1 MAILANRYFQLIDGN
16 YVDLSNVCEKDI
28 AADIITASG
37 VNSFSYPKL
46 PSGGGASSVN
56 VSNITTNI
64 YQNGSPIVLPR
75 VGTYPSF
82 HSKLLYSGYS
92 STVSISMTTSELRIG
107 SSTWYPNQF
116 YKGVLPSTFLIVVVG
131 GGGGGAGSTNLYT
144 GGGGGGGGGIS
155 VVVTNFISGAY
166 IELGSGG
173 SASTVAAGGTA
184 GSGGTSIVY
193 YDRNHSV
200 GIAYGGGG
208 GGVVNGGGGGGAG
221 GSASKGN
228 YNYSGAAGGGGS
240 GSESYGGSAGGSLVL
255 ELKPYDN
262 TNYKTGVITDGGSAG
277 SGGRS
282 GGGGGA
288 SYQNGGKGSAKS
300 STASSGKQGSGGGGG
315 GCKNGIFGAASTG
328 GAGGSGYVYIYGGYA
343 P

>member
-16 YVDLSNVCEKDI
+16 YVDLSSVCEKDT
-28 AADIITASG
+28 ATTITTVSG
-37 VNSFSYPKL
+37 VNGFSYPTL
-46 PSGGGASSVN
+46 PSGGGASIVN
-56 VSNITTNI
+56 ANNITTNI

-82 HSKLLYSGYS
+82 NSKLLYSGYS
-92 STVSISMTTSELRIG
+92 STVYISMTTSELRIG
-107 SSTWYPNQF
+107 SSTWYPSQF

-155 VVVTNFISGAY
+155 VVVTNLINGAF

-184 GSGGTSIVY
+184 GSGGTSSVS

-240 GSESYGGSAGGSLVL
+240 GSESYGGSAGGSLGL
-255 ELKPYDN
+255 SLKPYDN
-262 TNYKTGVITDGGSAG
+262 VNNTFSLFTNGGSAG
-277 SGGRS
+277 SGVRS

-288 SYQNGGKGSAKS
+288 SYQNGANGSAKS
-300 STASSGKQGSGGGGG
+300 STASSGNQGSGGGGG
-315 GCKNGIFGAASTG
+315 GCKNGIFGANSTG
-328 GAGGSGYVYIYGGYA
+328 GKGGNGYVRIYGGYE